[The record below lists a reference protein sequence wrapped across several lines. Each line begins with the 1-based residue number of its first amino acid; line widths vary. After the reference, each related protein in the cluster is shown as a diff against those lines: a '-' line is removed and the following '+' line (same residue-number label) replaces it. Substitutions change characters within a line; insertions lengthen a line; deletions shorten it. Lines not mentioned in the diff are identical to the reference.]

1 MASAGGGPPAA
12 ASRAASDPIL
22 RNALR
27 YTVSAR
33 EYATL
38 HKYILSRSRVLK
50 RNTPSVETVARIVNG
65 DAAAGGG
72 EARPSTAGGGAAATG
87 VELASAVE
95 GSSSSSRAAKGKG
108 KKQQGA
114 AAAAKTATTF
124 PPVNDYNARAVRHSM
139 RVFIATSIAMKT
151 YSVFLKRIMGAKK
164 EYVFCC
170 L

>member
-1 MASAGGGPPAA
+1 MASSAGGGPPAA

-50 RNTPSVETVARIVNG
+50 RNAPSVETVARIVNG
-65 DAAAGGG
+65 DSG
-72 EARPSTAGGGAAATG
+72 GGGAAAARSSTAAGGEVTATG

-95 GSSSSSRAAKGKG
+95 GSSSSSRAASGKG
-108 KKQQGA
+108 KKQQDP
-114 AAAAKTATTF
+114 TVATTF

-139 RVFIATSIAMKT
+139 RVFIATSIAMKA
-151 YSVFLKRIMGAKK
+151 YSVVLKRIMGAKK
-164 EYVFCC
+164 EYVFSCGW
-170 L
+170 